1 MENKPSIENNF
12 NIFSCLTTKK
22 NTFYLSIDSTVR
34 QALEKMDFHRYSVIP
49 LLSKKGEYLT
59 TISEGDLLRF
69 LKNNAGFDI
78 KKAEDTFVNDIEKY
92 RPYRSIKNDASL
104 EEIIELIINQ
114 NFIPVVDDRNIF
126 IGIIKRSSI
135 IKFLSTNI

>member
-78 KKAEDTFVNDIEKY
+78 KKAEDTFVNDVEKY

>member
-1 MENKPSIENNF
+1 MKNKPSIENNF

-78 KKAEDTFVNDIEKY
+78 KKAEDTYVVDIEKY